1 MAGTSFADD
10 VRSWDLLNKALKPV
24 LGDMPHLAP
33 EQAELEALIEQA
45 KALDSEQ
52 RVLRGKFQDATKKR
66 RDIQLKG
73 IELRER
79 VAVQIKGKLGPTNKN
94 LVSYGIRARKVP
106 KRRKKDGTG
115 TPPPALHPTPHP
127 APEVKVADVTMAH
140 EAQHVT
146 SAPGPK

>member
-52 RVLRGKFQDATKKR
+52 RVLRGKVQDATKKR
-66 RDIQLKG
+66 RDVQLKG

-94 LVSYGIRARKVP
+94 LVSYGIRARKLP
-106 KRRKKDGTG
+106 KRRKKDGTD
-115 TPPPALHPTPHP
+115 TPPPVPPHPTPGVEVQALS
-127 APEVKVADVTMAH
+127 APVAH
-140 EAQHVT
+140 GAQEVT
-146 SAPGPK
+146 SAPVPK